1 MNRFPVFLYC
11 VFCLVL
17 GANKVTG
24 QCITNAFWQGGTP
37 PPGTLTATGFI
48 MTTVQVNVKSQGTF
62 AAGRP
67 GYITT
72 SNSYGGF
79 NYRSL
84 MTYRGASFA
93 AGTYTSFKLAKP
105 LGPNYIH
112 IRVSDI
118 RGDAFNLEHQRVTG
132 FLNGVNVPANFVD
145 PQNGAFI
152 TGGNVINGAST
163 TSSLIQ
169 SSMRAFFTGPVDS
182 IVVTAT
188 SLSDYVIIDLF
199 ARCDIIL
206 PFRLLDFQGRQ
217 NKESIQLD
225 WKTGME
231 ENMLAY
237 EIQHSLDGVNWTTF
251 GSVPAIQNDQQ
262 TKHYTF
268 TDINPSIGKNYY
280 RLMSKETDGQIQYSR
295 VIKIKFELDAGKKSF
310 SIFPNP
316 VKDQLFIQ
324 AVAGNEKINTIEV
337 YTTEG
342 KRVIKAELTGPP
354 YLLNTKN
361 LQRAVYLLKI
371 TSSSGNIFL
380 HKLIKE

>member
-1 MNRFPVFLYC
+1 MNRIQLILYSI
-11 VFCLVL
+11 FCLIC
-17 GANKVTG
+17 GANTATG
-24 QCITNAFWQGGTP
+24 QCITTSSWQGGTP
-37 PPGTLTATGFI
+37 APGTLTATGFI
-48 MTTVQVNVKSQGTF
+48 MGTIQVKVRSQGTF
-62 AAGRP
+62 ASGRP
-67 GYITT
+67 GYAII
-72 SNSYGGF
+72 SDIYGGF

-93 AGTYTSFKLAKP
+93 AGTFTTFKLATP
-105 LGPNYIH
+105 IGPNYIH

-118 RGDAFNLEHQRVTG
+118 RGDKFNLEHQRVSG
-132 FLNGVNVPANFVD
+132 FLNGVSVPANFVD

-152 TGGNVINGAST
+152 TGGNVINGDST
-163 TSSLIQ
+163 TNSLKQ

-182 IVVTAT
+182 IIVTAT

-199 ARCDIIL
+199 ARCDILL
-206 PFRLLDFQGRQ
+206 PFRLLDFQGQQ

-225 WKTGME
+225 WKTGLE
-231 ENMLAY
+231 ENMLTY
-237 EIQHSLDGVNWTTF
+237 EIQHSLDGVNWTTL

-280 RLMSKETDGQIQYSR
+280 RLKSKETDGQIQYSR

-342 KRVIKAELTGPP
+342 KRVIKTEPTGPP
-354 YLLNTKN
+354 YIISSKN

-371 TSSSGNIFL
+371 TGSSGNIFF

>member
-1 MNRFPVFLYC
+1 MKCFPVFLYC

-17 GANKVTG
+17 GANKATG
-24 QCITNAFWQGGTP
+24 QCITNSFWQGGTP
-37 PPGTLTATGFI
+37 TLGTLTATGFI
-48 MTTVQVNVKSQGTF
+48 MNTVQVDVKSQGTF
-62 AAGRP
+62 AADRP

-93 AGTYTSFKLAKP
+93 AGTNTSFKLATP

-118 RGDAFNLEHQRVTG
+118 RGDGFNLEHQRVTG
-132 FLNGVNVPANFVD
+132 FLNGVSVPANFVD
-145 PQNGAFI
+145 PQNGAYI
-152 TGGNVINGAST
+152 TGGNVINGAPT
-163 TSSLIQ
+163 TTPLVQ
-169 SSMRAFFTGPVDS
+169 SSMRAFFTGPVDN
-182 IVVTAT
+182 IVVTST

-206 PFRLLDFQGRQ
+206 PFRLLDFKGRQ

-225 WKTGME
+225 WKTGLE

-237 EIQHSLDGVNWTTF
+237 EIQHSPDGVNWKML
-251 GSVPAIQNDQQ
+251 GSVPAFQNDQQ

-268 TDINPSIGKNYY
+268 SDNNPSVGKNYY
-280 RLMSKETDGQIQYSR
+280 RLMSKETDGQIQYSP
-295 VIKIKFELDAGKKSF
+295 VIKIKFELDRGLNSF
-310 SIFPNP
+310 GIFPNP
-316 VKDQLFIQ
+316 VNDQLSIRS
-324 AVAGNEKINTIEV
+324 AAGNEKINTVEV
-337 YTTEG
+337 YTLEG
-342 KRVIKAELTGPP
+342 KRVFKAEPLGPP
-354 YLLNTKN
+354 YVISTKN

-371 TSSSGNIFL
+371 TSSSGNIFF